1 MTSLFSTS
9 ELSFVSVPLSTSSS
23 TPATSVD
30 PLLRADG
37 RQPLAYRDIV
47 LATNVSQAQ
56 GALGSAKVQISS
68 IGGETE
74 IWAGVRGEV
83 EDVTDSGEEQQHE
96 RGDQGGRIV
105 VSIEW

>member
-1 MTSLFSTS
+1 MTVPLASSTS
-9 ELSFVSVPLSTSSS
+9 
-23 TPATSVD
+23 ATSVE

-56 GALGSAKVQISS
+56 GALGSAKVQIGGA
-68 IGGETE
+68 GGETE
-74 IWAGVRGEV
+74 VWAGVRGEV
-83 EDVTDSGEEQQHE
+83 EDVAVGAGDEQSAA
-96 RGDQGGRIV
+96 RGDQGGRVV

>member
-1 MTSLFSTS
+1 MASLFSTS
-9 ELSFVSVPLSTSSS
+9 ELSFVSVPLSSSSS
-23 TPATSVD
+23 TPATSID

-56 GALGSAKVQISS
+56 GALGSAKVQIGSV
-68 IGGETE
+68 GGETE

-83 EDVTDSGEEQQHE
+83 EDVTDNGEEQHE
-96 RGDQGGRIV
+96 RGEQGGRVV

>member
-9 ELSFVSVPLSTSSS
+9 ELSFVSVPLSTSSA
-23 TPATSVD
+23 PATSVD

-37 RQPLAYRDIV
+37 RLPLAYRDIL

-56 GALGSAKVQISS
+56 GALGSAKVQIGST
-68 IGGETE
+68 GGETE

-83 EDVTDSGEEQQHE
+83 EDVTDHGEEQQQE
-96 RGDQGGRIV
+96 RGEQGGRIV